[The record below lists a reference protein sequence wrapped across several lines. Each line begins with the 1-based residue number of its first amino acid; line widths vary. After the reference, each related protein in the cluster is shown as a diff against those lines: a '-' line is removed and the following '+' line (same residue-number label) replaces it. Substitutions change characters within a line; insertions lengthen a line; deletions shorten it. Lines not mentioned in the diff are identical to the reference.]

1 MLRLLGERELLR
13 LYINELKKLKRQKI
27 VRIIVAIGIIM
38 PAVFTVMCIKDDLP
52 YRSLV
57 AMLVDIGNF
66 LIMPC
71 LFYILFAQLI
81 QIEKQND
88 TLKNIFVIDT
98 NKSGL
103 LLAKLLVSMTFV
115 FIFVFISW
123 LYSLIGGV
131 FLREFGM
138 FGKALIS
145 LTVSCFMAIAASMP
159 IIIIIILCDKT
170 YLLTMVLE
178 RV

>member
-170 YLLTMVLE
+170 YLL
-178 RV
+178 

>member
-1 MLRLLGERELLR
+1 MLR

-170 YLLTMVLE
+170 YLLTMVL
-178 RV
+178 V

>member
-170 YLLTMVLE
+170 YLLTMVL
-178 RV
+178 V

>member
-1 MLRLLGERELLR
+1 MLR

-170 YLLTMVLE
+170 YLLLVIS
-178 RV
+178 

>member
-98 NKSGL
+98 NKSGGSV
-103 LLAKLLVSMTFV
+103 K
-115 FIFVFISW
+115 
-123 LYSLIGGV
+123 
-131 FLREFGM
+131 
-138 FGKALIS
+138 
-145 LTVSCFMAIAASMP
+145 
-159 IIIIIILCDKT
+159 
-170 YLLTMVLE
+170 
-178 RV
+178 

>member
-1 MLRLLGERELLR
+1 MLR

-170 YLLTMVLE
+170 YLLTMVL
-178 RV
+178 VYCIVDI